1 MGGAYLTKFTNK
13 NVGSHGS
20 IILQNSL
27 VFDGTQAL
35 GIIKASTADTDNFIV
50 VLLAKTRPGYQHW
63 WDFKIDIPAPTTTR
77 SRLNITVTQDYL
89 PTRRGQDDLCAV
101 RGVVCDDG
109 LEFRCRLSPG
119 AVRERFRRV
128 RAEPPG
134 TPPGAFRSIQRSAQ
148 RLVQHD
154 LQHDNHGFAK
164 CPAWADHVFLEIDLT
179 GIDNAATC
187 GTTLS
192 AAVDKVRCWK
202 LIMTRRP
209 KMTFTANVLVPTQ
222 VLPRRGRD
230 AAVCRRRVRSSW

>member
-1 MGGAYLTKFTNK
+1 MNSGVGGAYLTKFTNK

-35 GIIKASTADTDNFIV
+35 GIIKASAADTDNFIV

-63 WDFKIDIPAPTTTR
+63 WDFEINVPAPTTTR
-77 SRLNITVTQDYL
+77 FRLNITVTQ
-89 PTRRGQDDLCAV
+89 TSIAVRRGQDDLCAV

-128 RAEPPG
+128 RAELRRELRRG
-134 TPPGAFRSIQRSAQ
+134 HSDRSNARLE

-154 LQHDNHGFAK
+154 LRHEQSRVRA
-164 CPAWADHVFLEIDLT
+164 CSAWADHVFLEIDLT
-179 GIDNAATC
+179 GIDNSATC

-202 LIMTRRP
+202 LWIVTRG
-209 KMTFTANVLVPTQ
+209 VP
-222 VLPRRGRD
+222 R
-230 AAVCRRRVRSSW
+230 